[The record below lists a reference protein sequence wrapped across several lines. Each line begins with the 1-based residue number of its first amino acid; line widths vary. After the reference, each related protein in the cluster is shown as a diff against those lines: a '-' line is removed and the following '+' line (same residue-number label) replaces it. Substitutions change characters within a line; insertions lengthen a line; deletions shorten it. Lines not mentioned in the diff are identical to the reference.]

1 MNKKELVEAIA
12 AKTAQAALP
21 PTAVNAPVE
30 ISFESLKKGGVIG
43 IAPALERSKYGSV
56 RADHV
61 LSPSLHGKSAIDG
74 QCLSGH
80 EGRARA
86 A

>member
-30 ISFESLKKGGVIG
+30 ISFESLKKGESLVL
-43 IAPALERSKYGSV
+43 PWLWNVRSTGAS
-56 RADHV
+56 
-61 LSPSLHGKSAIDG
+61 G
-74 QCLSGH
+74 QIMS
-80 EGRARA
+80 
-86 A
+86 